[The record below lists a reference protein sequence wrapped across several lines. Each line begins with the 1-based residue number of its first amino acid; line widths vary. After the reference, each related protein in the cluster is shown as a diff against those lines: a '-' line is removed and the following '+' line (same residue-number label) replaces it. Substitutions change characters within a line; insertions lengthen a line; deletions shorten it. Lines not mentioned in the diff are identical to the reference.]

1 MQQQNKGT
9 IVVVVSG
16 VETTITY
23 NENEP
28 LKNVID
34 AALKETGNQGRKNE
48 EWQLKYNGAVIND
61 WMSKVETFGFP
72 KNAVLYVSL
81 REGVLG

>member
-9 IVVVVSG
+9 IVVVVGG
-16 VETTITY
+16 VETTVQY

-28 LKNVID
+28 LKNVVE
-34 AALKETGNQGRKNE
+34 AALKETGNQGRKGE
-48 EWQLKYNGAVIND
+48 DWQLKYNGVSITD
-61 WMSKVETFGFP
+61 WMNKVGSFGFS
-72 KNAVLYVSL
+72 KNAILYLSL